1 MNTITFAR
9 LGFVLKSS
17 ILSTVFVFVLFPP
30 MKRYFQTLA
39 GNTFFF

>member
-17 ILSTVFVFVLFPP
+17 ILSTVFVLFPP